1 MHFFTHTH
9 THMYIYYINAGYL
22 IGAHILHIKGR
33 GTLHF
38 TLFFYFTFIYTLLA
52 LRVTLHTHT
61 QFFFTFIHTRS
72 FQWYFTHIQSVLLH
86 INTHSQGINTH
97 THREFYSHSYTL
109 AAKVVL

>member
-9 THMYIYYINAGYL
+9 THMHIYYINAGYL

-61 QFFFTFIHTRS
+61 VF
-72 FQWYFTHIQSVLLH
+72 LH
-86 INTHSQGINTH
+86 IHAHTQLSVVPYTH
-97 THREFYSHSYTL
+97 TISFTAH
-109 AAKVVL
+109 